1 MCCTGQLFLKMIPI
15 FDNSSLYCNR
25 IEEENQEE
33 QKYKISLVKKGEICY
48 NYIVVVCPFA

>member
-25 IEEENQEE
+25 IEEENQEG